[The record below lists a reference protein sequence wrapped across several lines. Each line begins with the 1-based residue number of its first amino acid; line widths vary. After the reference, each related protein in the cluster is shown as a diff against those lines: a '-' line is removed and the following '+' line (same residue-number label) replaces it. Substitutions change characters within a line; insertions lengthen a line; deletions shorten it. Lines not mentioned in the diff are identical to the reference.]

1 MKIILIKSYEIL
13 GNVGDVVNVKP
24 GYARNFLI
32 PNKIAQTATESNI
45 KALKSW
51 VIQEEKKEAKNR
63 ENIELLAKYL
73 DKLTIKFELQSGEDD
88 KIFGS
93 VTTQMI
99 SDEIEKNGYS
109 VDKKEIQLDEPIKSV
124 GNHFVHINLG
134 YDHKPKVKV
143 KVSSANK

>member
-1 MKIILIKSYEIL
+1 MKIILIKSYENL

-51 VIQEEKKEAKNR
+51 VTQEEKKEAKNR

-124 GNHFVHINLG
+124 GNHFVYINLG